1 MKTKATLVAVLA
13 ATMLAGCSS
22 STGSTAAHGTSASP
36 ATSAPVV
43 QPAAR
48 GVEGAC
54 YWVTAGEAAD
64 ILGGPVTL
72 EPLLDEAG
80 SVEMSCGYR
89 QSIDSTI
96 ESDLKLPGAFP
107 VDAASQ
113 FALGTAPATNVT
125 TVDGLGVKAACVT
138 EPQTT
143 PPSTTLLVLL
153 TGDRLYRATGTYYPS
168 CDSLKRFAKTAI
180 ARIGT

>member
-22 STGSTAAHGTSASP
+22 SIGSTAAHGTSASP
-36 ATSAPVV
+36 AMSAPVV
-43 QPAAR
+43 P
-48 GVEGAC
+48 C
-54 YWVTAGEAAD
+54 DWVTAGEAAD
-64 ILGGPVTL
+64 ILGGPVTV

-80 SVEMSCGYR
+80 SDEMSCGYR

-96 ESDLKLPGAFP
+96 ESDLRLPGALP

-125 TVDGLGVKAACVT
+125 TVDGLGVKAVCVM

-168 CDSLKRFAKTAI
+168 CDSLKRFAQTAI
-180 ARIGT
+180 ARIGA